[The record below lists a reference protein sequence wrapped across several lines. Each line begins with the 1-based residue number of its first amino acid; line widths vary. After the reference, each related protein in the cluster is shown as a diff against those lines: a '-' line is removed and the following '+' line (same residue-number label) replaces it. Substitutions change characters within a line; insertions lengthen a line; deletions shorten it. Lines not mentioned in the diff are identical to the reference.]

1 MTATAYTR
9 SLSETQMRLAI
20 TEAVE
25 RIGGRVFYVHDSRYA
40 PAMTDFPDLVIIL
53 PSKGTVAF
61 VELKS
66 WTRTITDG
74 QRAVLDMLDHCRGAE
89 SFIVRSEAKDVHD
102 VGYQQFMD
110 WLTA

>member
-74 QRAVLDMLDHCRGAE
+74 QRAVLDLLASCRGAE
-89 SFIVRSEAKDVHD
+89 SFIVRSDAKDSD
-102 VGYQQFMD
+102 EVGYENFLN
-110 WLTA
+110 WLLS